1 MTSLDERIDLF
12 RQFLEKAKLDQKS
25 YQVEGVE
32 WCLKNELLLLNPF
45 SSDSFISESN
55 EKLVGGIRGG
65 IIADEMGLGKTIT
78 MIGLCI
84 ANKMPKTLIV
94 LPVILMEQWAEQ
106 IYRTTGHRALIY
118 HGLKKKNITLTELK
132 NSLFVLTTYQTLV
145 YKKGKKGK
153 EEKKE
158 KEKEKEKVNSKT
170 FVNLLPLVHWNRL
183 VFDEAHHLRN
193 AKTLMFSGCY
203 ELRSNIR
210 WLMTGTPIQNREKDF
225 YHLCAMLRIPMNVVK
240 DNIDFV
246 KQRFMLRR
254 TKSGVGLLLPDLIF
268 QKEKVNWFSKK
279 EMAFSQTLH
288 SSFSF
293 LKNVDR
299 EKKREEEVEEV
310 YRSVSMMP
318 EMLNAF
324 EQGKGILLRLLT
336 ASKQTCILS
345 ELVGGTLNRMVLNG
359 VLGGYDREIISSTSK
374 LDVVVRSLLSKKGN
388 GNGKLVFCHYHLEM
402 ISLYRLLVKGGMKVL
417 IYGKMPKSMGYDG
430 PSVGGKKGLHS
441 LGVDY
446 EVILIQIQ
454 TGCEGLNLQEF
465 NEIYFVSPHWNPM
478 IEEQAVARCHR
489 IGQSK
494 PVFVYHFMM
503 NGFSGDHPKG
513 ISSLDQYILDT
524 QERKR
529 LIIGEF
535 L

>member
-1 MTSLDERIDLF
+1 MSSLDERIDLF

-32 WCLKNELLLLNPF
+32 WCLKNELLLNPF

-55 EKLVGGIRGG
+55 EKLVGTIRGG

-145 YKKGKKGK
+145 YKKEKK
-153 EEKKE
+153 EKGKE
-158 KEKEKEKVNSKT
+158 KEKEKVKVNSKT

-225 YHLCAMLRIPMNVVK
+225 YHLCAMLRIPMVLVK

-254 TKSGVGLLLPDLIF
+254 TKLGVGLLLPDLIF

-359 VLGGYDREIISSTSK
+359 VLGGYDREILSSTSK
-374 LDVVVRSLLSKKGN
+374 LDVVIRSLLSKKGN

-402 ISLYRLLVKGGMKVL
+402 MSLYRLLVKGGMKVL

-503 NGFSGDHPKG
+503 NGFSGDDPKG

>member
-145 YKKGKKGK
+145 YKKGK
-153 EEKKE
+153 

-359 VLGGYDREIISSTSK
+359 VLGGYDREILSSTSK